1 MVTFDNES
9 LFDSG
14 PARFK
19 IGPVKLRHT
28 VQNPPGSLGARI
40 DAQGTEARR
49 ISQAGVLIVDTSAEL
64 QALVDA
70 IENKIDGLA
79 HVLSD
84 NLGRVWN
91 NTVALEF
98 QAETFVRVG
107 ARWKTS
113 YRVEYLQVI
122 P

>member
-9 LFDSG
+9 LFESG
-14 PARFK
+14 SARFK
-19 IGPVKLRHT
+19 IGPIKLRHAI
-28 VQNPPGSLGARI
+28 QHPPGSLGARI
-40 DAQGTEARR
+40 DGQGTEARR
-49 ISQAGVLIVDTSAEL
+49 ISQAGVLIADTPAEL
-64 QALVDA
+64 QVLVDA

-79 HVLSD
+79 YVLSD

-98 QAETFVRVG
+98 QAETFIRIG
-107 ARWKTS
+107 ARWKAS

>member
-14 PARFK
+14 SSRFK
-19 IGPVKLRHT
+19 IGPIKLRRAIQH
-28 VQNPPGSLGARI
+28 PPGSLGARI
-40 DAQGTEARR
+40 NGQGIEARR
-49 ISQAGVLIVDTSAEL
+49 ISQAGVLIADTPAEL
-64 QALVDA
+64 QMLTDA
-70 IENKIDGLA
+70 IEKKIDGLA
-79 HVLSD
+79 YVLSD

-91 NTVALEF
+91 NTAALEF
-98 QAETFVRVG
+98 QAEIFVRVG

-113 YRVEYLQVI
+113 YRIEYLQVI